1 MSGLRPAHRAAG
13 GPDTPAYAAPIRV
26 ADPAG
31 LPPAYIEVAQL
42 DMFRDEDLAYALR
55 LGQAGVPS
63 SSTFT
68 PAPRTNSTSSPSTP
82 PPPGAPSPTAFF
94 REAVHLPER
103 TKLQIGSVAHAW
115 VRRSRM

>member
-1 MSGLRPAHRAAG
+1 MDAADTLAEVLKG
-13 GPDTPAYAAPIRV
+13 DTPAYAAPARL

-42 DMFRDEDLAYALR
+42 DMFATKTSPAPCASARPAY
-55 LGQAGVPS
+55 PS

-94 REAVHLPER
+94 RAPDAPVPHRWLP
-103 TKLQIGSVAHAW
+103 
-115 VRRSRM
+115 RSQP